1 MAVLGV
7 LGVLLE
13 MGWNGRVRICMI
25 EWWGTRK
32 LILASE
38 VGDLAKE
45 KVTERFGSNWTIQ
58 CPGTAYSPQILRPF
72 LGRMRSKI
80 RFAALWKE
88 AWLVENIKS
97 EGIEIT
103 FMKSKCMTYVY
114 PITYSEDSIQMT
126 LENQKASYLSNV
138 IDQFQE
144 GCR

>member
-45 KVTERFGSNWTIQ
+45 KVTERFGSNWTISVLER
-58 CPGTAYSPQILRPF
+58 PILLRYSDPSWA
-72 LGRMRSKI
+72 GC
-80 RFAALWKE
+80 
-88 AWLVENIKS
+88 V
-97 EGIEIT
+97 
-103 FMKSKCMTYVY
+103 
-114 PITYSEDSIQMT
+114 
-126 LENQKASYLSNV
+126 QKYDL
-138 IDQFQE
+138 QHC
-144 GCR
+144 GKKRGW